1 MSTPSTSVPR
11 PLKPTGLPSPN
22 CEAAEEIRRALQV
35 GLRHGAQGEIARAT
49 GKGKKRLHDEIGGGT
64 SLSVSTLVNALP
76 RLENPGPLRAALRR
90 ARLFLSPAPVAGR
103 LLPSIVPAAAAL
115 FPKLGRVAEDAALA
129 EKDGVITAEEASA
142 IAAGCG
148 EARALLDSIETTANV
163 AAGGALA

>member
-11 PLKPTGLPSPN
+11 PLRATGLPCPN
-22 CEAAEEIRRALQV
+22 SERTEELRRALQA

-49 GKGKKRLHDEIGGGT
+49 GKRKRRLHDELEGAT
-64 SLSVSTLVNALP
+64 VLSADTLIHGLE
-76 RLENPGPLRAALRR
+76 RLEDPAPVRAALRK
-90 ARLFLSPAPVAGR
+90 ANLFHSPALAAGR

-129 EKDGVITAEEASA
+129 ERDGEITPEEASA

-163 AAGGALA
+163 AAGRGLA